1 MSVFALSFDVYM
13 SNSLNI
19 LNEPLIKYAM
29 KTSIAGV
36 NKLIIDGSNSDNIGP
51 MTISNIICAASSCNG
66 NFGAIRALSVALNSF
81 YSVNKSIVCSILLPY
96 IMEYYMASAPK
107 KYNVLADFIENIDKE
122 MTPIEIGIQAGQYI
136 KRIQQDINL
145 PMKLNELNI
154 DRSKFDKVAELALTY
169 SGMDKLPKTMNQESI
184 INILEQAY

>member
-1 MSVFALSFDVYM
+1 MA
-13 SNSLNI
+13 
-19 LNEPLIKYAM
+19 
-29 KTSIAGV
+29 
-36 NKLIIDGSNSDNIGP
+36 
-51 MTISNIICAASSCNG
+51 ISNITCAAASCNG
-66 NFGAIRALSVALNSF
+66 NFGAIRALSIAINSV

-96 IMEYYMASAPK
+96 VMEYYMASAPK

-154 DRSKFDKVAELALTY
+154 DRNKFDKVAELALTY
-169 SGMDKLPKTMNQESI
+169 SGMDKLPRAMSKESI
-184 INILEQAY
+184 MNILEQAY